1 MKIGSNGFDINL
13 RSGDYKSLSQYFYNL
28 YENTLEWLRIKI
40 Y

>member
-28 YENTLEWLRIKI
+28 YENIYIRMIKN
-40 Y
+40 